1 MKIKQ
6 TLNNELKFHI
16 VDDDGVRC
24 DENRQLYSDLI
35 HVQPRRGTFSG
46 VSGTIKTMHTGL
58 SARTRIALCHQRPG
72 ADTEETGRYDL
83 AWKDLC
89 SVLNALSK

>member
-1 MKIKQ
+1 MY
-6 TLNNELKFHI
+6 
-16 VDDDGVRC
+16 VRC
-24 DENRQLYSDLI
+24 DESVPGLRPIALTGN
-35 HVQPRRGTFSG
+35 FSAECPG
-46 VSGTIKTMHTGL
+46 IIKRCTQGL
-58 SARTRIALCHQRPG
+58 ARTRIALCQRPG